1 MHGENLCNAITLY
14 HICLKKSRALI
25 KFNIITKRNEEK
37 DFYFGMKCGIIKNGG
52 QRPPKIVMKNVLNLH
67 DT

>member
-1 MHGENLCNAITLY
+1 M
-14 HICLKKSRALI
+14 I

-37 DFYFGMKCGIIKNGG
+37 DFHFGMKCGIIKNGG